1 MSVNDIT
8 FRMNVTGNAVPE
20 INKAKAAV
28 GSLNTQISKSTAM
41 VRRHNQITTQQ
52 SKNFKFL
59 RGAAQQLGFQVGDYA
74 VQVANG
80 TSKMQAFGQQGAQM
94 LGVFGPIGALL
105 GAGVAIFSAFAV
117 AAEKSGKA
125 TFDFNAMLK
134 DMQPALE
141 VIRPILD
148 RVGGVF
154 RLLKTAVVGA
164 INGIINGIQYFLVGV
179 GAIPRAISA
188 FVEKAELRLRSF
200 GLNVRAV
207 MYDARAAVQELVD
220 MMTPGGP
227 AAGFLMDENGGIAG
241 TAAENF
247 RELAA
252 NARGQAEVL
261 SDTAER
267 TAGAFDVLGNAMSNV
282 KAIDIRDYFRKTAEA
297 IDGGDGGKSLT
308 SALTAAQER
317 TQAIADTMKDSM
329 TDAFMSIVDGTKS
342 AKEAFKAMARS
353 IIAKLYEVLVV
364 QRLVGQFNAATGK
377 GSGIVGAIMGAFG
390 KRATGGPITAGKPY
404 MVGEKGPELVVPSR
418 NGNVVPNNQLQDGGG
433 ITIVQNNS
441 FGAGVS
447 RAEINAMMPK
457 IVEATKAAVV
467 DAKRRGGSFGRAM
480 A

>member
-148 RVGGVF
+148 RVGGLF

-188 FVEKAELRLRSF
+188 FAEKAELRLRSF

-227 AAGFLMDENGGIAG
+227 AAGFLMDENGGISG

-261 SDTAER
+261 SDTAGR
-267 TAGAFDVLGNAMSNV
+267 TAGAFDVLGDAMNNV
-282 KAIDIRDYFRKTAEA
+282 KAIDIRDYFTKTAEA
-297 IDGGDGGKSLT
+297 IDGGGGGKSLT
-308 SALTAAQER
+308 DALTAAQER
-317 TQAIADTMKDSM
+317 TQAIADAMKDSM
-329 TDAFMSIVDGTKS
+329 TSGFMSIVDGTKK
-342 AKEAFKAMARS
+342 AKDAFKDMARS
-353 IIAKLYEVLVV
+353 IINKLFEILVV
-364 QRLVGQFNAATGK
+364 QRLVGSFDAASGTGT
-377 GSGIVGAIMGAFG
+377 GIVGAIMGMG
-390 KRATGGPITAGKPY
+390 KKAIGGPVTGGKPY
-404 MVGEKGPELVVPSR
+404 LVGEKGPELVVPSR
-418 NGNVVPNNQLQDGGG
+418 NANIIPNNQLGGG
-433 ITIVQNNS
+433 GVTVIQNNT

-447 RAEINAMMPK
+447 RAEVNAMLPK
-457 IVEATKAAVV
+457 IVETTKAAVF
-467 DAKRRGGSFGRAM
+467 DAQRRSVGGRGYA
-480 A
+480 

>member
-1 MSVNDIT
+1 
-8 FRMNVTGNAVPE
+8 MNVTGNAVPE

-28 GSLNTQISKSTAM
+28 GSLNSQINKSGAVM
-41 VRRHNQITTQQ
+41 RQHNQITTQQ

-105 GAGVAIFSAFAV
+105 GAGVAIFSAVAV

-134 DMQPALE
+134 DMKPALD
-141 VIRPILD
+141 VVRPVLE
-148 RVGGVF
+148 RVGGLF
-154 RLLKTAVVGA
+154 RLMKSAAVAA
-164 INGIINGIQYFLVGV
+164 INGIINGIQYFIVTV

-188 FVEKAELRLRSF
+188 FAEKAELRLRSF
-200 GLNVRAV
+200 GLSVRAV
-207 MYDARAAVQELVD
+207 MYDARASVQELVD

-227 AAGFLMDENGGIAG
+227 EGGFLMGEDGGISG

-261 SDTAER
+261 SDTADR
-267 TAGAFDVLGNAMSNV
+267 TAGAFSTLKDAINGVV
-282 KAIDIRDYFRKTAEA
+282 AIDIRDYFTKAAEA
-297 IDGGDGGKSLT
+297 VDGKGAGGAGSL
-308 SALTAAQER
+308 SDALSAAQER
-317 TQAIADTMKDSM
+317 MQSLADAMKDSF
-329 TDAFMSIVDGTKS
+329 TSGFMSIVDGTKS
-342 AKEAFKAMARS
+342 AKEAFKDMARS

-364 QRLVGQFNAATGK
+364 QRLVGQFNAATGQ
-377 GSGIVGAIMGAFG
+377 GTGIVGAIMGLFG

-418 NGNVVPNNQLQDGGG
+418 NGNVVPNNQLSGGG
-433 ITIVQNNS
+433 IQIIQNNT
-441 FGAGVS
+441 FGQGVS
-447 RAEINAMMPK
+447 RAEINAMLPK
-457 IVEATKAAVV
+457 IVETTKAAVF
-467 DAKRRGGSFGRAM
+467 DAQRRSVGGRGYA
-480 A
+480 